1 MSSAPTTAGSLAS
14 PRISDLTMRSA
25 LRASFLRTRFGRR
38 MLLLFM
44 ACAMLPLAV
53 LTIIVLRE
61 ASSELRRQ
69 SRDQM
74 QRTAKATGMAVIAQV
89 HELTELSERMAHAA
103 VSPDRQSW
111 REVLSE
117 PERRLRA
124 VVVRDAAPGERVLA
138 AWHLD
143 AFAALAQ
150 QLSRDVVR
158 TVLFPMQQ
166 DGTRVMALSSTHQ
179 IGKRK
184 LRLEALIDMNE
195 LFEET
200 DVQGWRDSGIEA
212 CVLLASEPLWCSL
225 PRTQWTMVHDAGN
238 VVTVDGASYSAAT
251 WSGFAPLTKEASLRV
266 VTFSDTPST
275 LGGSVK
281 FRRSIILL
289 VLCSLVLVFLAS
301 HVQLRRSLRPLEEL
315 AQATNHVGL
324 RNHIV
329 TVAASTDDEFG
340 ALARSFN
347 TMSNRIT
354 THMALLSSSAAINDE
369 ALRAANLREL
379 LPRLTAHIRSLLPE
393 TYGMSLA
400 LRLEQT
406 LWLRRSVM
414 TRSQEWFN
422 DELELGAAG
431 LAGLMQAD
439 VTSGRF
445 AVPDARPYLRAPSQD
460 LRWRGQAAVIPL
472 RAENELVGILTVLI
486 PDGTLVTNA
495 VLDNMRAISG
505 DLALAANRT
514 RLVGRLE
521 QFNYG
526 TLTALA
532 RTVDAK
538 SPWTA
543 GHSES
548 VTHTAMRIAEHL
560 RLTSDELDIVHRG
573 GLLHDIGKIAVP
585 SAILDKPGRLTPE
598 EMAVVQSH
606 PEVGARILAPIDA
619 YTPILPVVLYHHERF
634 DGKGY
639 PRGLA
644 GNAIPSLARLV
655 SVADVYDALVS
666 DRPYREGW
674 APERALAHILDSA
687 GSHFDPLM
695 AEAFAAVEPQL
706 RKWYVERRAEENER
720 RRGAPQSAELATV

>member
-1 MSSAPTTAGSLAS
+1 
-14 PRISDLTMRSA
+14 MRSA
-25 LRASFLRTRFGRR
+25 LRSSFLRTRFGRR
-38 MLLLFM
+38 MLLLFL

-61 ASSELRRQ
+61 ASSELHRQ
-69 SRDQM
+69 SRVQL
-74 QRTAKATGMAVIAQV
+74 QRTAKATGMAIIAQV
-89 HELTELSERMAHAA
+89 HELTELSDRMAHAA
-103 VSPDRQSW
+103 VSPDRQLW

-124 VVVRDAAPGERVLA
+124 VAVRDDAPGGKVLS
-138 AWHLD
+138 AWHSD

-150 QLSRDVVR
+150 QLTRDAAR

-166 DGTRVMALSSTHQ
+166 DGTRVMALSSTHPVAE
-179 IGKRK
+179 RR
-184 LRLEALIDMNE
+184 LRVEALIDMNE
-195 LFEET
+195 FFGET
-200 DVQGWRDSGIEA
+200 EVQGWRDSGVEA

-225 PRTQWTMVHDAGN
+225 PRTQWSMMHAAEN
-238 VVTVDGASYSAAT
+238 LVTVDGAAYSAAT
-251 WSGFAPLTKEASLRV
+251 WSGFAPLTRESSLRV
-266 VTFSDTPST
+266 VSFSDTRGT
-275 LGGSVK
+275 LGGSAT
-281 FRRSIILL
+281 FRRSIVLL

-315 AQATNHVGL
+315 AQATHHVGL

-329 TVAASTDDEFG
+329 TVSASTDDEFG
-340 ALARSFN
+340 TLARSFN
-347 TMSNRIT
+347 TMSSRIT
-354 THMALLSSSAAINDE
+354 SHMALLSSSAAINDE
-369 ALRAANLREL
+369 ALRAANLKEL
-379 LPRLTAHIRSLLPE
+379 LPRLTAHVRSLLPE
-393 TYGMSLA
+393 NYGVSLA

-414 TRSQEWFN
+414 TRSQEWFD
-422 DELELGAAG
+422 DELELGMAG
-431 LAGLMQAD
+431 LAGLLHAD
-439 VTSGRF
+439 LTSGRF

-472 RAENELVGILTVLI
+472 RAENELVGILTVLV

-495 VLDNMRAISG
+495 VLDNMRAIAG
-505 DLALAANRT
+505 ELALAANRT

-585 SAILDKPGRLTPE
+585 GTILDKPARLTPE
-598 EMAVVQSH
+598 EMTIVQSH
-606 PEVGARILAPIDA
+606 PDVGARILAPIEA

-639 PRGLA
+639 PRGLC
-644 GNAIPSLARLV
+644 GNAIPTLARLV
-655 SVADVYDALVS
+655 AVADVYDALVS

-687 GSHFDPLM
+687 GTHFDPVM
-695 AEAFAAVEPQL
+695 ADAFAAVEPLL
-706 RKWYVERRAEENER
+706 RKWYADRRAEENER
-720 RRGAPQSAELATV
+720 RGSAPHSTELATV